1 MPPVEAAGP
10 ARGKRKSL
18 RLGRVG
24 GFPLLLDR
32 SWFVIAAVIILL
44 YSPVLGRVLPN
55 IGGWSY
61 AVAAAFCL
69 LLALSVLLHEWA
81 HAWTARAFGWPVTHI
96 TLSLMG
102 GHTSFGA
109 TRTSWLASL
118 VISVAGPVANILLG
132 LAGWVAVAALQ
143 PLEAG
148 GAFNVVLVLVELT
161 SWANWFVGIFNL
173 IPGLPL
179 DGGRALEAVV
189 WGITGREFVGTAV
202 AAWTGRVIAVLAVA
216 WILVSGLWRSIP
228 LLILAGLLVWMLWAG
243 AASSLRRAR
252 AARAM
257 SGIRAVDLMEPAI
270 AVPAETTLATVE
282 AILRGA
288 FSNPA
293 DTVAKPGPV
302 AVLAMDGQDCVGML
316 NPARVTAED
325 PHQRAHLA
333 LGEVMD
339 PVTGNAVI
347 PSDLAELNLL
357 EATARSAQPMF
368 VVVDGHG
375 TPVGVLR
382 AARLNTVLREA
393 GLLR

>member
-293 DTVAKPGPV
+293 DTVAEPGPV

-339 PVTGNAVI
+339 PVTGNVVI

>member
-69 LLALSVLLHEWA
+69 LLALSVLLHELA

-293 DTVAKPGPV
+293 DTVAEPGPV

-316 NPARVTAED
+316 NPARVTAVD

>member
-69 LLALSVLLHEWA
+69 LLALSVLLHELA
-81 HAWTARAFGWPVTHI
+81 HAWAARAFGWPVTHI

-102 GHTSFGA
+102 GHTSFGT

-173 IPGLPL
+173 SPGLPL
-179 DGGRALEAVV
+179 DGGRAMEAVV
-189 WGITGREFVGTAV
+189 WGLTGREFVGTAV

-282 AILRGA
+282 AILRDA
-288 FSNPA
+288 FSHPA
-293 DTVAKPGPV
+293 DTVAEPGPV

-316 NPARVTAED
+316 NPARVTAVD

>member
-1 MPPVEAAGP
+1 MPRTETDPSASG
-10 ARGKRKSL
+10 RRRSL

-44 YSPVLGRVLPN
+44 YSPVLGRVLPG

-69 LLALSVLLHEWA
+69 LLALSVLLHELA

-102 GHTSFGA
+102 GHTSFG
-109 TRTSWLASL
+109 TSRTSWFASL

-132 LAGWVAVAALQ
+132 LAGWGAVTALQ
-143 PLEAG
+143 PLDAG
-148 GAFNVVLVLVELT
+148 GAWNVLLVLLELT

-189 WGITGREFVGTAV
+189 WGICGREFVGTSV
-202 AAWTGRVIAVLAVA
+202 AAWTGRVIAVLAVT
-216 WILVSGLWRSIP
+216 WILLSGVWRSIP
-228 LLILAGLLVWMLWAG
+228 LLILTGLLVWMLWAG
-243 AASSLRRAR
+243 ASSSLRRAR

-257 SGIRAVDLMEPAI
+257 SGLRAADLMEPAI
-270 AVPAETTLATVE
+270 AVPAETTLDTVE
-282 AILRGA
+282 AILRDA
-288 FSNPA
+288 FQHQA
-293 DTVAKPGPV
+293 ATVSEPGPA
-302 AVLAMDGQDCVGML
+302 AVIAMHGPSCAGTL
-316 NPARVTAED
+316 SPARVTAVD
-325 PHQRAHLA
+325 PQRRAQLQVA
-333 LGEVMD
+333 DVMD
-339 PVTGNAVI
+339 PLPAQAVI
-347 PSDLAELNLL
+347 GSELAELSLL

-368 VVVDGHG
+368 VVVDHHG
-375 TPVGVLR
+375 TPEGVLR
-382 AARLNTVLREA
+382 AMRLNTVLREA